1 MVIGLVCAIISYHI
15 WYPPITSYHPG
26 IPLSILALSYNNNM
40 TTEEEGNLPL
50 VDVIEGHFGGA
61 RS

>member
-1 MVIGLVCAIISYHI
+1 M
-15 WYPPITSYHPG
+15 
-26 IPLSILALSYNNNM
+26 PLSILVPLSHNNYM
-40 TTEEEGNLPL
+40 TTTTTEEEGSLPL